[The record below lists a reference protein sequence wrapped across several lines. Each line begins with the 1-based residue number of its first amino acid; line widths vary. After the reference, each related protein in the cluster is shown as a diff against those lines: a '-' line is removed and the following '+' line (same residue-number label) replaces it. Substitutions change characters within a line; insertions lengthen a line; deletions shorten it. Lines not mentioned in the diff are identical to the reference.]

1 MARGIL
7 REFGRLVV
15 RVNEEYSR
23 EGKTN
28 TEILVG
34 LRKATDA
41 VRSFREEMIKQLDFP
56 LEVLLLPCMDPV
68 YYKTS
73 IPILLQVAL
82 QTIKCI
88 SKQPE

>member
-1 MARGIL
+1 M
-7 REFGRLVV
+7 V

-28 TEILVG
+28 TEILMG
-34 LRKATDA
+34 LRKVTDA
-41 VRSFREEMIKQLDFP
+41 VRIFKEEMIKQLDFL
-56 LEVLLLPCMDPV
+56 LEVLLLPWVDPV

-73 IPILLQVAL
+73 IPILRQVAL

-88 SKQPE
+88 SKQPER